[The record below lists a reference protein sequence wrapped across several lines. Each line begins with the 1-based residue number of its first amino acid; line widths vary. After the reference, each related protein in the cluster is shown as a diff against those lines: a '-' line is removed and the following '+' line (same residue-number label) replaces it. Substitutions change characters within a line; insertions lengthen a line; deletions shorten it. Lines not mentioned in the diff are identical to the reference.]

1 MTNKEDGRPEDAV
14 EEAAATTTKKA
25 PAKKKAAKKATKK
38 ASKKAAK
45 KNHALV
51 IVESPAKAKTIGKYL
66 GAGYVVKA
74 SMGHIR
80 DLPKGK
86 FGIDLE
92 NNFEP
97 EYQTIRGKGK
107 AVEELRRIA
116 KSCERVYLA
125 PDLDREGEAIAWHL
139 AESLGV
145 DEDKLFRVTF
155 IEITK
160 KAILEAFE
168 ESDKSNR
175 RIDMDM
181 VDAQQGR
188 RILDRLMGYK
198 LSPLLWK
205 KIAKGL
211 SAGRVQSVAVRLIV
225 AREKEIRAFI
235 KQEYWRVAAQMNF
248 AETDFVAELKRL
260 DETSVLKN
268 MTEAVAKSLVD
279 QIGDTPLLLS
289 SVETKPKS
297 RRATAPFTTSQLQQ
311 KASTM
316 LRFSSKKTM
325 MLAQQLYEGAER
337 GKPFN
342 IPGHDQSGL
351 ITYMRTD
358 SVRVSNDALAGAR
371 EVIEGRFGPEYVP
384 SKPNEYQTKAKGA
397 QEAHEAIRP
406 TNPNLAPDSPG
417 VKEALPKDVYRL
429 YELIWNKF
437 IASQMLPAKSDIT
450 TMTFKFEGNGGE
462 LGESYAPDGETGK
475 MLELPASFVS
485 SGEVQ
490 VFDGHLRVF
499 NSDRKDDGTV
509 LPKGL
514 VEGEMYKPKEVEP
527 TQHFT
532 QPPPRFSEATLVK
545 ELEKKGIG
553 RPSTYSAII
562 TTIQDRGYVLLE
574 QRRFE
579 ATELGEIVT
588 DKLVE
593 SFGDLIN
600 TDFTSQMEANLDR
613 VESGELP
620 WREVVSVFYEMF
632 QKDLER
638 ANTEM
643 VSIKEHPKLS
653 ERECDKCGSPMAEL
667 YNKRGKFLGC
677 SKYPECKNTMPVDGP
692 RPAAEVI
699 ETDYVCE
706 KCEKPMIIRTGKR
719 GKFLACTGFPKC
731 KSTAS
736 VDDDNK
742 KVVPKPTG
750 IKCEKCESDMIIKG
764 GRRGPFL
771 ACSAFPKCRNAKP
784 LPEELKEAPK
794 PSGINCDECDKPM
807 LIRTSRWGKDFL
819 ACSGYPECKN
829 TKEMAE
835 SGDGDKEESDKE
847 ESDEKVETAE

>member
-1 MTNKEDGRPEDAV
+1 MTNKEEERPDD
-14 EEAAATTTKKA
+14 AATESGSLSKKTAKKKA
-25 PAKKKAAKKATKK
+25 TKKKAAKK
-38 ASKKAAK
+38 K

-116 KSCERVYLA
+116 KSCEKVYLA

-145 DEDKLFRVTF
+145 PDEKLFRVTF

-160 KAILEAFE
+160 KAILEAFDE
-168 ESDKSNR
+168 ADKTNR

-235 KQEYWRVAAQMNF
+235 KQEFWRVTATMSHGDI
-248 AETDFVAELKRL
+248 DFGAELKRL
-260 DETSVLKN
+260 GDTSIQKN
-268 MTEAVAKSLVD
+268 MTEAVAKALVEK
-279 QIGDTPLLLS
+279 IGDTPLVLS
-289 SVETKPKS
+289 SVETKPKA
-297 RRATAPFTTSQLQQ
+297 RRPTAPFTTSQLQQ

-358 SVRVSNDALAGAR
+358 SVRVSDDALNGAR
-371 EVIEGRFGPEYVP
+371 EVIDTKYGAEYVP
-384 SKPNEYQTKAKGA
+384 EKPNTFKTKAKGA

-406 TNPNLAPDSPG
+406 TNPYITPDSPG
-417 VKEALPKDVYRL
+417 VKEALPKDVFRL

-437 IASQMLPAKSDIT
+437 ISSQMPPAKSDVT
-450 TMTFKFEGNGGE
+450 VMTFTFDEDGAE

-475 MLELPASFVS
+475 PMNLPASFVS

-499 NSDRKDDGTV
+499 NSDRKDDGSI

-514 VEGEMYKPKEVEP
+514 VEGEAYKPKEVEP

-562 TTIQDRGYVLLE
+562 STIQERGYVLLE

-600 TDFTSQMEANLDR
+600 TDFTSQMEGNLDR

-620 WREVVSVFYEMF
+620 WRDVVGVFYEMF
-632 QKDLER
+632 AKDLEL

-736 VDDDNK
+736 VDENNK

-750 IKCEKCESDMIIKG
+750 ISCEKCDSDMIIKG

-784 LPEELKEAPK
+784 LPEELKEKPK
-794 PSGINCDECDKPM
+794 PSGIDCDECGKEM
-807 LIRTSRWGKDFL
+807 LVRTSRWGKEFL

-829 TKEMAE
+829 TQEMAGAAEAGE
-835 SGDGDKEESDKE
+835 STAGSDE
-847 ESDEKVETAE
+847 EKVEAPE